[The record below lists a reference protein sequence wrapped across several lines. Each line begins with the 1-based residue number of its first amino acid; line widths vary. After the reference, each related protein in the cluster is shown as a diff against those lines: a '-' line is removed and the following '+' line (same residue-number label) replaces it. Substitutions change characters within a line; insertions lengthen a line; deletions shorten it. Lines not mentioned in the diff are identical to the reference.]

1 MYCDKL
7 DLTTKEGINIQKENF
22 NIITEMIKNPKIKG
36 KDLESMFN
44 ISRRQ
49 LGYRIQ
55 KLNDWLKEQD
65 YPQIERTSQGFF
77 IVDDSIKDFLNI
89 PSETLHQE
97 SEQVYTAYQRAH
109 LILLML
115 FREDEVLS
123 LNHFSIDLEVSKNTV
138 LNDIKQLKELISSY
152 NV

>member
-1 MYCDKL
+1 MMYCDKL

-55 KLNDWLKEQD
+55 KLNDWLINQYNHDLVKE
-65 YPQIERTSQGFF
+65 
-77 IVDDSIKDFLNI
+77 VN
-89 PSETLHQE
+89 
-97 SEQVYTAYQRAH
+97 
-109 LILLML
+109 
-115 FREDEVLS
+115 
-123 LNHFSIDLEVSKNTV
+123 
-138 LNDIKQLKELISSY
+138 
-152 NV
+152 

>member
-65 YPQIERTSQGFF
+65 YPQIE
-77 IVDDSIKDFLNI
+77 
-89 PSETLHQE
+89 SE
-97 SEQVYTAYQRAH
+97 VNP
-109 LILLML
+109 
-115 FREDEVLS
+115 V
-123 LNHFSIDLEVSKNTV
+123 K
-138 LNDIKQLKELISSY
+138 
-152 NV
+152 